1 MENKDFIKDNIGNC
15 LSKLSELRKEGNHPV
30 YKTIAKSLC
39 EYMKMINTQDMNEI
53 KYFSNINK
61 LISSEMDNLK
71 IFITTSFN
79 KRDFKAYHS
88 LSCVFGELSR
98 NLGSLRT
105 SLRLIHK
112 ELSERVLHY
121 QKED

>member
-1 MENKDFIKDNIGNC
+1 MENKDFIKDNISNC
-15 LSKLSELRKEGNHPV
+15 LSKLSELRKEGNHPA

-53 KYFSNINK
+53 
-61 LISSEMDNLK
+61 
-71 IFITTSFN
+71 N